1 MGTEERGTYVISPSD
16 TFPVCLGLCLVWGN
30 PCRNQCNSCNKNIQ
44 CQFHEV
50 TDSNPDHLGKISFEG
65 CVFESCESI
74 VVPTPN
80 ASLYS
85 LITSSTWT
93 FFKEPEL
100 LGQKQKVAQ
109 GSLPLRCNRFTF
121 FARGLNFQYSF
132 PYARSSFPNIPQSPS
147 KWIGFLNSAP
157 PPHCSPGQNNLS
169 FSIQTFE
176 GISIVH
182 ALNTI

>member
-1 MGTEERGTYVISPSD
+1 MLPTKFVTQITLLSRSSRYCHVVHHHILTMVYKHPHGHRRKRNLCHFSFC

-74 VVPTPN
+74 MVPTPN

-100 LGQKQKVAQ
+100 PGQKQKVAQ

-147 KWIGFLNSAP
+147 K
-157 PPHCSPGQNNLS
+157 
-169 FSIQTFE
+169 
-176 GISIVH
+176 
-182 ALNTI
+182 